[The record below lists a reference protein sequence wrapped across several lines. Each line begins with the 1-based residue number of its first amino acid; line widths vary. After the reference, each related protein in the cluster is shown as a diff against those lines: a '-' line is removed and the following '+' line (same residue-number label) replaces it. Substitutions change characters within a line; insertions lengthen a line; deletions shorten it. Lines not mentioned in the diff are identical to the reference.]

1 VFSSMIEITT
11 AIGCRLNCKYCP
23 QNLLY
28 NAYFQPR
35 KINNKVALWDD
46 GYRPKVMSFDLFK
59 KCIDK
64 IPLKTDIHFSGMCEP
79 WQNPDCTEM
88 LLYAHKK
95 GHRIHVFTTLQGMSN
110 KDYQQLKDLSFC
122 TFVIHIPD
130 LEGNSHFSFY
140 EEYIHILNNILL
152 DAESGAFSIDSFS
165 CHGDIH
171 PLIKDHVLSSG
182 IKVNRSLF
190 DRAGNVSA
198 GKIIHLV
205 EPRKGKIICKW
216 CNGINLD
223 KNVLLPDGTI
233 LLCCMDYGIKY
244 PLGNLMSQSYEEIST
259 GYTKKY
265 YQELMNSETQERIL
279 CRTCHRSICI

>member
-1 VFSSMIEITT
+1 MIEITT

-88 LLYAHKK
+88 LLYANKK

-198 GKIIHLV
+198 EKIIHLV
-205 EPRKGKIICKW
+205 EPRKGRIICKW

-265 YQELMNSETQERIL
+265 YQELMNSETRERIL